1 MAGGGPPFGQR
12 SERDRWALGD
22 WACHGERAYGDL
34 VKAAALIGLSYGALR
49 NLASVARKIELS
61 RWRYLLSWSHHAAVA
76 AVAAV
81 PPEIGD
87 DLLDRAAG
95 EGWSRDT
102 MRKEARAASCEAGL
116 RS

>member
-1 MAGGGPPFGQR
+1 MTDRPDLHPVGSASTASSDWATREEWLEAGRRLSER

-61 RWRYLLSWSHHAAVA
+61 RWRYLLS
-76 AVAAV
+76 
-81 PPEIGD
+81 
-87 DLLDRAAG
+87 
-95 EGWSRDT
+95 
-102 MRKEARAASCEAGL
+102 
-116 RS
+116 